1 MFSDLMKRARSYRR
15 FDAKRRL
22 PEALVESLIED
33 ARLSASA
40 GNLQRIRYAVITG
53 ENTCQE
59 IRKNIAFAAYLKDWD
74 GPDENENPTAYIVL
88 MTTKVDNTALI
99 DIGIA
104 AQTIILSATDKGL
117 GGCMF
122 GSFNKEELTRIAA
135 SDGYEP
141 RLVIALGYPAETSLV
156 TEGEPDDIK
165 YYRKD
170 DVHYVPKLS
179 LQTLIVTRK

>member
-1 MFSDLMKRARSYRR
+1 MFSDLMNRARSYRR
-15 FDAKRRL
+15 FDARRRL
-22 PEALVESLIED
+22 SEAAVVSLID
-33 ARLSASA
+33 NARLSASA

-53 ENTCQE
+53 EDACRE

-74 GPDENENPTAYIVL
+74 GPSEEENPTAYIVI
-88 MTTKVDNTALI
+88 MTTKVDNTVLI

-104 AQTIILSATDKGL
+104 AQTIILSATDKGY

-122 GSFNKEELTRIAA
+122 GSFNRDEISRIAA
-135 SDGYEP
+135 CEGYEP

-156 TEGEPDDIK
+156 IDGAPDDIK

-170 DVHYVPKLS
+170 NVHYVPKLTTD
-179 LQTLIVTRK
+179 TLIVTKK